1 MKETISFSSY
11 QSRKTIFRLDHINN
25 HQVSLLMLFQS
36 VALTE
41 IKDAPEIKTI
51 DLLINT
57 RQSLVS
63 TKNRTVTVSAYDISW
78 NKTAEIIC
86 QQKVGIQNTAAY
98 ITRQQF
104 CCLVWLI
111 KWTMIKTL
119 NKIIKKTATGF
130 CHIRYFILNLKWTQ
144 LLKCQQNVSLNAIC
158 CYDTASTSIK

>member
-25 HQVSLLMLFQS
+25 HQVSLLLFQS

-86 QQKVGIQNTAAY
+86 QQTVGIQNTAAY
-98 ITRQQF
+98 IT
-104 CCLVWLI
+104 
-111 KWTMIKTL
+111 
-119 NKIIKKTATGF
+119 
-130 CHIRYFILNLKWTQ
+130 
-144 LLKCQQNVSLNAIC
+144 
-158 CYDTASTSIK
+158 